1 MLSQMARQPTLDH
14 CLDVQYGL
22 ISFHVLLFCQDDDSS
37 FRVEA
42 WSARSSRHLLYSVCI
57 VLTPTGYSRNTA
69 VLYRAVVASKSFFSS
84 AEEIRILF
92 LNKVYCI
99 LNKRVAWLVQI

>member
-22 ISFHVLLFCQDDDSS
+22 ISFHVLLLCQDDDSS

-57 VLTPTGYSRNTA
+57 VLTPTCYSRNTA
-69 VLYRAVVASKSFFSS
+69 VLYRALERRTK
-84 AEEIRILF
+84 ERISC
-92 LNKVYCI
+92 K
-99 LNKRVAWLVQI
+99 